1 MKRIAFLLFVV
12 SMMAVSCKRQPGSTT
27 ACFNISKTPAKV
39 NDTLYLL
46 NCSLN
51 YDKVRWF
58 IPSYLYIDT
67 VNRHLKFVP
76 TGAGN
81 MDVYLWV
88 AMNDTTKQNM
98 IKKTISVQ

>member
-1 MKRIAFLLFVV
+1 MKRITLLVALIALF
-12 SMMAVSCKRQPGSTT
+12 AVSCKRERSTPT
-27 ACFNISKTPAKV
+27 ACFNISRTPAKV

-58 IPSYLYIDT
+58 IPAYIYIDT
-67 VNRHLKFVP
+67 LNRHLKFVP
-76 TGAGN
+76 TAAGN

-88 AMNDTTKQNM
+88 AQNDTSKKDLIKQ
-98 IKKTISVQ
+98 TISVQ